1 MQAITAVQPKRKSY
15 KLRKIVMNVLYFG
28 TIILCVFFFLV
39 PLLWMLL
46 NAIKTPLQIV
56 ELPPKLLPVSPDTV
70 NALSGY
76 VPDFVL
82 NALKKTS
89 FAPTTE
95 NFQNVFNS
103 QNFASYIWNSLVIA
117 GGSTILGLA
126 LGLPAAFSIASYKQ
140 KKLAVFILISRMVPG
155 ITFLLPLFIM
165 FRAFNMV
172 DTYSSLIL
180 SHLLVGLPF
189 IVWVMVPFFE
199 SIPKDLVDAA
209 RVDGCSIF
217 ATFVRIILPI
227 SLPGV
232 VTSAILSFIFS
243 WNNFMFSVVLASN
256 KTKTVPVAIFN
267 FISYA
272 QIDWGGLMAAA
283 VVITL
288 PVLVITVITQKY
300 VIRGLT
306 AGAVKG

>member
-1 MQAITAVQPKRKSY
+1 MSAIPKTAINEKRY
-15 KLRKIVMNVLYFG
+15 YTFGQFVMDFLYYS
-28 TIILCVFFFLV
+28 TILLCVFFFLL

-46 NAIKTPLQIV
+46 NAFKTPLQIV
-56 ELPPKLLPVSPDTV
+56 ELPPK
-70 NALSGY
+70 
-76 VPDFVL
+76 FIF
-82 NALKKTS
+82 K
-89 FAPTTE
+89 PTFD
-95 NFQNVFNS
+95 NFNNVFNS
-103 QNFASYIWNSLVIA
+103 QNFLQYIWNSLVVA
-117 GGSTILGLA
+117 GGSTILGLI

-140 KKLAVFILISRMVPG
+140 RKLAVFILISRMVPG

-165 FRAFNMV
+165 FRALNIV
-172 DTYSSLIL
+172 NTYTSLIL

-217 ATFVRIILPI
+217 STFLRIILPV

-232 VTSAILSFIFS
+232 VTAGILSFIFS
-243 WNNFMFSVVLASN
+243 WNNFMFSVVLSSN

-283 VVITL
+283 AVITL
-288 PVLVITVITQKY
+288 PVLVITVFTQKY

>member
-1 MQAITAVQPKRKSY
+1 MTAMTKERASTASS
-15 KLRKIVMNVLYFG
+15 RRTRRIIMNALYYG
-28 TIILCVFFFLV
+28 TIVLCVFFFLL

-46 NAIKTPLQIV
+46 NAFKTPLEIV
-56 ELPPKLLPVSPDTV
+56 ELPPKLIFTPTLD
-70 NALSGY
+70 N
-76 VPDFVL
+76 
-82 NALKKTS
+82 
-89 FAPTTE
+89 FA
-95 NFQNVFNS
+95 NVFHS
-103 QNFASYIWNSLVIA
+103 QDFLKYIYNSLVIA
-117 GGSTILGLA
+117 AGSTALGLV
-126 LGLPAAFSIASYKQ
+126 LGLPAAFSIAQYKQ

-165 FRAFNMV
+165 FRYFGMV
-172 DTYSSLIL
+172 DTFTSLIL

-199 SIPKDLVDAA
+199 SIPKDLIDAA

-217 ATFVRIILPI
+217 KTFMTIILPI

-232 VTSAILSFIFS
+232 VTSGILSFIFS

-256 KTKTVPVAIFN
+256 NTKTVPVAIFN
-267 FISYA
+267 FIGYA

-288 PVLVITVITQKY
+288 PVLVITVVTQKY

>member
-1 MQAITAVQPKRKSY
+1 MSTAPLPQQERSSRTGRKLMSA
-15 KLRKIVMNVLYFG
+15 LYYL
-28 TIILCVFFFLV
+28 TIIVCMFFFLL

-46 NAIKTPLQIV
+46 NALKTPLQIV
-56 ELPPKLLPVSPDTV
+56 QLPPKLI
-70 NALSGY
+70 
-76 VPDFVL
+76 FE
-82 NALKKTS
+82 
-89 FAPTTE
+89 PTLD
-95 NFQNVFNS
+95 NFRNVFNQ
-103 QNFASYIWNSLVIA
+103 QNFLRYIWNSLVIA
-117 GGSTILGLA
+117 AGSTVLGLV
-126 LGLPAAFSIASYKQ
+126 LGLPAAFSIARYKQ

-165 FRAFNMV
+165 FRTFSMV
-172 DTYSSLIL
+172 DTYTSLIL
-180 SHLLVGLPF
+180 AHLLVGLPF

-199 SIPKDLVDAA
+199 SIPNDLMEAA

-217 ATFVRIILPI
+217 ATFIKIILPI

-232 VTSAILSFIFS
+232 VTGGILSFIFS

-256 KTKTVPVAIFN
+256 RTKTVPVAIFN

-288 PVLVITVITQKY
+288 PVLVITIVTQKY

>member
-1 MQAITAVQPKRKSY
+1 MSAIPKTATNEKRYYTFGKF
-15 KLRKIVMNVLYFG
+15 VTDFLYYS
-28 TIILCVFFFLV
+28 TILLCVFFFLL

-46 NAIKTPLQIV
+46 NAFKTPLQIV
-56 ELPPKLLPVSPDTV
+56 ELPPK
-70 NALSGY
+70 
-76 VPDFVL
+76 FIF
-82 NALKKTS
+82 K
-89 FAPTTE
+89 PTFD
-95 NFQNVFNS
+95 NFNNVFNS
-103 QNFASYIWNSLVIA
+103 QNFLQYIWNSLVVA
-117 GGSTILGLA
+117 SGSTILGLI

-140 KKLAVFILISRMVPG
+140 RKLAVFILISRMVPG

-165 FRAFNMV
+165 FRALNIV
-172 DTYSSLIL
+172 NTYTSLIL

-217 ATFVRIILPI
+217 STFLRIILPV

-232 VTSAILSFIFS
+232 VTAGILSFIFS
-243 WNNFMFSVVLASN
+243 WNNFMFSVVLSSN
-256 KTKTVPVAIFN
+256 KTKTVPVALFN

-283 VVITL
+283 AVITL
-288 PVLVITVITQKY
+288 PVLVITVFTQKY

>member
-1 MQAITAVQPKRKSY
+1 MTTLSSAEIARRSRNRRLSRAFV
-15 KLRKIVMNVLYFG
+15 NVLYYG
-28 TIILCVFFFLV
+28 AILLCVFFFLL

-46 NAIKTPLQIV
+46 NAFKDPLQIA
-56 ELPPKLLPVSPDTV
+56 ELPPKLIFEPTLD
-70 NALSGY
+70 N
-76 VPDFVL
+76 
-82 NALKKTS
+82 
-89 FAPTTE
+89 FA
-95 NFQNVFNS
+95 NVFNS
-103 QNFASYIWNSLVIA
+103 QNFVRYIWNSLVIA
-117 GGSTILGLA
+117 AGSTALGLV
-126 LGLPAAFSIASYKQ
+126 LGLPAAFSIAIYKQ

-165 FRAFNMV
+165 FGWLGLV
-172 DTYSSLIL
+172 DSYTSLIV

-199 SIPKDLVDAA
+199 SIPKDLMDAA

-217 ATFVRIILPI
+217 ETFRKIILPI

-232 VTSAILSFIFS
+232 VTGGILSFIFS
-243 WNNFMFSVVLASN
+243 WNNFMFSIVLAVH
-256 KTKTVPVAIFN
+256 KTKTVPVAIYN
-267 FISYA
+267 FIGYA

-283 VVITL
+283 VIITL
-288 PVLVITVITQKY
+288 PVLVITVVTQKY

>member
-1 MQAITAVQPKRKSY
+1 MSTAPLPQQERSSRTGRKLMSA
-15 KLRKIVMNVLYFG
+15 LYYF
-28 TIILCVFFFLV
+28 TIIACMFFFLL

-46 NAIKTPLQIV
+46 NALKTPLQIV
-56 ELPPKLLPVSPDTV
+56 QLPPKLI
-70 NALSGY
+70 
-76 VPDFVL
+76 FE
-82 NALKKTS
+82 
-89 FAPTTE
+89 PTLD
-95 NFQNVFNS
+95 NFRNVFNQ
-103 QNFASYIWNSLVIA
+103 QNFLRYIWNSLVIA
-117 GGSTILGLA
+117 AGSTVLGLV
-126 LGLPAAFSIASYKQ
+126 LGLPAAFSIARYKQ

-165 FRAFNMV
+165 FRTFSMV
-172 DTYSSLIL
+172 DTYTSLIL
-180 SHLLVGLPF
+180 AHLLVGLPF

-199 SIPKDLVDAA
+199 SIPNDLMEAA

-217 ATFVRIILPI
+217 ATFIKIILPI

-232 VTSAILSFIFS
+232 VTGGILSFIFS

-256 KTKTVPVAIFN
+256 RTKTVPVAIFN

-288 PVLVITVITQKY
+288 PVLVITIVTQKY